1 MAKAVLDTTV
11 LVSALLRHVPGGASC
26 ELLRLAQEGAYEL
39 YLSDDIL
46 EETARVLLTSGRLG
60 RRYRYSDADAVEF
73 CQLVAQSATIVSDV
87 PELTVVRDPNDDM
100 IVACAVAAQADY
112 LVARDRDMLSLG
124 EYEGIS
130 IVTPEEFLHALRQ
143 QAV

>member
-26 ELLRLAQEGAYEL
+26 EFLRLAQEGAYEL

-46 EETARVLLTSGRLG
+46 EETARVLLTSERI
-60 RRYRYSDADAVEF
+60 RKRYRYSDADAAEF
-73 CQLVAQSATIVSDV
+73 CQLLAQSATIVSDV
-87 PELTVVRDPNDDM
+87 PELTVVRDPNDNM
-100 IVACAVAAQADY
+100 IVACAIAARADY
-112 LVARDRDMLSLG
+112 LVTRDRDMLSLG
-124 EYEGIS
+124 EYEGVS
-130 IVTPEEFLHALRQ
+130 IVTPEAFLQMLRQ

>member
-46 EETARVLLTSGRLG
+46 EETARVLLTSGRIR
-60 RRYRYSDADAVEF
+60 RRYRYSVPM
-73 CQLVAQSATIVSDV
+73 LWNSANWSHS
-87 PELTVVRDPNDDM
+87 PRP
-100 IVACAVAAQADY
+100 
-112 LVARDRDMLSLG
+112 S
-124 EYEGIS
+124 
-130 IVTPEEFLHALRQ
+130 
-143 QAV
+143 